1 MLCIQTWPQYKLV
14 HTIDIE
20 ASPDCGGKLRLIAKI
35 LGHVSELNGTLC
47 PMTKTPQNIT
57 VIGAGIN
64 GLVAANY
71 MVRAGHRVTLLERSD
86 RVGGACVSETVEVH
100 GIQQDYALGA
110 STLGLMQDFV
120 WRETGLADR
129 LQVWAPSHPDLV
141 FFPGIEHPT
150 RIYRD
155 TSQLDRE
162 LADKWGEG
170 GDLAAY
176 RADEDRVVRFLQAGY
191 RAGQPP
197 SVEAAV
203 AELGADLT
211 ALWITGSARTLLDH
225 YLSAERTKLHLAMD
239 VNESGP
245 VSLSEPY
252 SAFIIPIMSSG
263 SVFGGYYGYVRGGI
277 WQITRELGRINQE
290 LGVELVLSCTIHEV
304 ETKTGIVRYENS
316 SGTQTHHSD
325 HVVFATDPQT
335 AARLTGDSA
344 LIKHTTQE
352 RVLGTA
358 GKLNL
363 MFRNPVRWKHGGEN
377 PESDSAFRYM
387 FAVDTISAFESAT
400 LAVVDGEVFSPG
412 YFQVYC
418 EGAAMR
424 YMGLNEPYDRLAVF
438 FKNLALGETG
448 EQLAEVEVEVRE
460 IVLSHVAN
468 PEDCVWSRLL
478 TPRDLQQTFGFPGG
492 NIEHT
497 MLVEGQSYFDRQ
509 YAADARRRF
518 YQFGE
523 HENVSICGSSTYP
536 CGSVAGTP
544 GYMCVSELLR
554 YMGQ

>member
-1 MLCIQTWPQYKLV
+1 V
-14 HTIDIE
+14 
-20 ASPDCGGKLRLIAKI
+20 
-35 LGHVSELNGTLC
+35 
-47 PMTKTPQNIT
+47 TKSPQNIA

-71 MVRAGHRVTLLERSD
+71 LVRAGHQVTLLERSD
-86 RVGGACVSETVEVH
+86 RVGGACVSETVEVL

-129 LQVWAPSHPDLV
+129 LQGWASSHPDLV
-141 FFPGIEHPT
+141 FFPGIEQPT

-155 TSQLDRE
+155 ASQAARE
-162 LADKWGEG
+162 FADKWGEQ
-170 GDLAAY
+170 GDLAAF
-176 RADEDRVVRFLQAGY
+176 RADEDRVVSFLQAGY

-197 SVEAAV
+197 SVEETV

-211 ALWITGSARTLLDH
+211 ALWITGSARTLVDH
-225 YLSAERTKLHLAMD
+225 YLSAERTKLHIAME
-239 VNESGP
+239 VTESGP

-252 SAFIIPIMSSG
+252 SAFIIPMMSSG
-263 SVFGGYYGYVRGGI
+263 SVFGGNYGYVRGGI

-290 LGVELVLSCTIHEV
+290 LGVDLVLSCTVHEV
-304 ETKTGIVRYENS
+304 NTKTGIVRYENS
-316 SGTQTHHSD
+316 SGTQTLHSD
-325 HVVFATDPQT
+325 HIVFATDPQT
-335 AARLTGDSA
+335 AARVTGDLA
-344 LIKHTTQE
+344 LIEHTGRE

-363 MFRNPVRWKHGGEN
+363 MFRNPVQWKHGNED
-377 PESDSAFRYM
+377 PESDTAFRYY
-387 FAVDTISAFESAT
+387 FAMDTVAAFEAAT
-400 LAVVDGEVFSPG
+400 LAVLDGEEFVAG

-424 YMGLNEPYDRLAVF
+424 RMGLVEPYDRLAVF
-438 FKNLALGETG
+438 FKNLALGQTG
-448 EQLAEVEVEVRE
+448 EQLAEVEAEVKE
-460 IVLSHVAN
+460 IILSHVAN
-468 PEDCVWSRLL
+468 PEDCVWTRLL

-509 YAADARRRF
+509 YADNANRRF
-518 YQFGE
+518 YQFGAF
-523 HENVSICGSSTYP
+523 ENVSICGSSTYP

-544 GYMCVSELLR
+544 GYMCASELLR
-554 YMGQ
+554 HMGQ

>member
-1 MLCIQTWPQYKLV
+1 V
-14 HTIDIE
+14 
-20 ASPDCGGKLRLIAKI
+20 
-35 LGHVSELNGTLC
+35 
-47 PMTKTPQNIT
+47 TKSPQNIA

-71 MVRAGHRVTLLERSD
+71 LVRAGHQVTLLERSD
-86 RVGGACVSETVEVH
+86 RVGGACVSETVEVQ

-129 LQVWAPSHPDLV
+129 LQGWASSHPDLV
-141 FFPGIEHPT
+141 FFPGIEQPT

-155 TSQLDRE
+155 ASQAARE
-162 LADKWGEG
+162 FADKWGEQ
-170 GDLAAY
+170 GDLAAF
-176 RADEDRVVRFLQAGY
+176 RADEDRVVSFLQAGY

-197 SVEAAV
+197 SVEETV

-225 YLSAERTKLHLAMD
+225 YLSAERTKLHIAME
-239 VNESGP
+239 VTESGP

-252 SAFIIPIMSSG
+252 SAFIIPMMSSG

-290 LGVELVLSCTIHEV
+290 LGVDLVLSCTVHEV
-304 ETKTGIVRYENS
+304 NTKTGIVRYENS
-316 SGTQTHHSD
+316 SGTQTLHSD
-325 HVVFATDPQT
+325 HIVFATDPQT
-335 AARLTGDSA
+335 AARVTGDLA
-344 LIKHTTQE
+344 LIEHTSRE

-363 MFRNPVRWKHGGEN
+363 MFRNPVQWKHGNED
-377 PESDSAFRYM
+377 PESDTAFRYY
-387 FAVDTISAFESAT
+387 FAMDTVVAFEAAT
-400 LAVVDGEVFSPG
+400 LAVLDGEEFVAG

-424 YMGLNEPYDRLAVF
+424 RMGLVEPYDRLTVF
-438 FKNLALGETG
+438 FKNLALGQTG
-448 EQLAEVEVEVRE
+448 EQLAEVEAEVKE
-460 IVLSHVAN
+460 IILSHVTN
-468 PEDCVWSRLL
+468 PEDCVWTRLL

-509 YAADARRRF
+509 YADNANRRF
-518 YQFGE
+518 YQFGAF
-523 HENVSICGSSTYP
+523 ENVSICGSSTYP

-544 GYMCVSELLR
+544 GYMCASELLR
-554 YMGQ
+554 HMGQ

>member
-1 MLCIQTWPQYKLV
+1 MC
-14 HTIDIE
+14 
-20 ASPDCGGKLRLIAKI
+20 S
-35 LGHVSELNGTLC
+35 
-47 PMTKTPQNIT
+47 MTKAPKNIT

-71 MVRAGHRVTLLERSD
+71 LVRAGLKVTLLDRSG
-86 RVGGACVSETVEVH
+86 RVGGACVSETVEVQ

-120 WRETGLADR
+120 WRETGLAGR
-129 LQVWAPSHPDLV
+129 LQGWAVTHPDLV
-141 FFPGIEHPT
+141 FFPGMEQPT
-150 RIYRD
+150 RIYD
-155 TSQLDRE
+155 DLS
-162 LADKWGEG
+162 LAATEFAGKWGEQ
-170 GDLAAY
+170 GDLAAF
-176 RADEDRVVRFLQAGY
+176 RADEHRLVRFLQAGY

-197 SVEAAV
+197 SVDDAV

-211 ALWITGSARTLLDH
+211 SLWITGSARTLLDH

-252 SAFIIPIMSSG
+252 SAFTIPIMSSG
-263 SVFGGYYGYVRGGI
+263 SVFGGNYGYVRGGI
-277 WQITRELGRINQE
+277 WQVTRELDQINRE
-290 LGVELVLSCTIHEV
+290 LGVDVVLSCTVNEV
-304 ETKTGIVRYENS
+304 DTNSGIVRYEDS
-316 SGTQTHHSD
+316 SATQILHSD

-335 AARLTGDSA
+335 AARLTADSA
-344 LIKHTTQE
+344 LIEHTARE

-363 MFRNPVRWKHGGEN
+363 MFRNPVQWKHGNEN
-377 PESDSAFRYM
+377 PESDTAFRYF
-387 FAVDTISAFESAT
+387 FAVDTTADFESAT
-400 LAVVDGEVFSPG
+400 LAVVDGEDFVPG

-424 YMGLNEPYDRLAVF
+424 QMGLNEPYDRIAVF
-438 FKNLALGETG
+438 FKNLALGQTG
-448 EQLAEVEVEVRE
+448 EQLAGVEAEVKEF
-460 IVLSHVAN
+460 ILSHVAN
-468 PEDCVWSRLL
+468 AEDCVWSRLL

-509 YAADARRRF
+509 YADDAKRRF

-523 HENVSICGSSTYP
+523 FENISICGSSTYP

-544 GYMCVSELLR
+544 GYMCASELLR
-554 YMGQ
+554 QMRS

>member
-1 MLCIQTWPQYKLV
+1 VPV
-14 HTIDIE
+14 
-20 ASPDCGGKLRLIAKI
+20 
-35 LGHVSELNGTLC
+35 
-47 PMTKTPQNIT
+47 TKSPQNIA

-71 MVRAGHRVTLLERSD
+71 LVRAGHEVTLLERSD
-86 RVGGACVSETVEVH
+86 RVGGACVSETVEVQ

-129 LQVWAPSHPDLV
+129 MQGWASSHPDLV
-141 FFPGIEHPT
+141 FFPGIEQPT

-155 TSQLDRE
+155 ASQAARE
-162 LADKWGEG
+162 FADKWGEQ
-170 GDLAAY
+170 GDLAAFH
-176 RADEDRVVRFLQAGY
+176 ADEDRVVSFLQAGY

-197 SVEAAV
+197 SVEETV

-225 YLSAERTKLHLAMD
+225 YLSAERTKLHIAME
-239 VNESGP
+239 VTESGP

-252 SAFIIPIMSSG
+252 SAFIIPMMSSG

-290 LGVELVLSCTIHEV
+290 LGVDLVLSCTVHEV
-304 ETKTGIVRYENS
+304 NTKTGIVRYENS
-316 SGTQTHHSD
+316 SGTQTLHSD
-325 HVVFATDPQT
+325 HIVFATDPQT
-335 AARLTGDSA
+335 AARVTGDLA
-344 LIKHTTQE
+344 LIEHTGGE

-363 MFRNPVRWKHGGEN
+363 MFRNPVQWKHGNED
-377 PESDSAFRYM
+377 PESDTAFRYY
-387 FAVDTISAFESAT
+387 FAMDTVAAFEAAT
-400 LAVVDGEVFSPG
+400 LAVLDGEEFVAG

-424 YMGLNEPYDRLAVF
+424 RMGLVEPYDRLTVF
-438 FKNLALGETG
+438 FKNLALGQTG
-448 EQLAEVEVEVRE
+448 EQLAEVEAEVKE
-460 IVLSHVAN
+460 IILSHVAN
-468 PEDCVWSRLL
+468 PEDCVWTRLL

-509 YAADARRRF
+509 YADNANRRF
-518 YQFGE
+518 YQFGAF
-523 HENVSICGSSTYP
+523 ENVSICGSSTYP

-544 GYMCVSELLR
+544 GYMCASELLR
-554 YMGQ
+554 HMGQ

>member
-1 MLCIQTWPQYKLV
+1 MCSV
-14 HTIDIE
+14 
-20 ASPDCGGKLRLIAKI
+20 
-35 LGHVSELNGTLC
+35 
-47 PMTKTPQNIT
+47 TKTSQNIA

-71 MVRAGHRVTLLERSD
+71 LVRAGHQVTLLERSD
-86 RVGGACVSETVEVH
+86 RVGGACVSETVEVQ
-100 GIQQDYALGA
+100 GIRQEYPLGA
-110 STLGLMQDFV
+110 TTLGLMQDFV
-120 WRETGLADR
+120 WWETGLADR
-129 LQVWAPSHPDLV
+129 LQGWAGSHPDLV
-141 FFPGIEHPT
+141 FFPGIEQPT

-155 TSQLDRE
+155 ASEAAREFADR
-162 LADKWGEG
+162 WGEQ

-176 RADEDRVVRFLQAGY
+176 CADKDRVVRFLQAGY

-197 SVEAAV
+197 SVEKTV
-203 AELGADLT
+203 AELGADLA

-225 YLSAERTKLHLAMD
+225 YLSAERTKLHIAMS
-239 VNESGP
+239 VTESGP
-245 VSLSEPY
+245 VSLSEPH
-252 SAFIIPIMSSG
+252 SAFIIPMMSSG

-290 LGVELVLSCTIHEV
+290 LGVDLVLSCTVHEV
-304 ETKTGIVRYENS
+304 DTKTGIVRYGNS
-316 SGTQTHHSD
+316 SGPQTLHSD
-325 HVVFATDPQT
+325 HVAFATDPQT
-335 AARLTGDSA
+335 AARLTGDPA
-344 LIKHTTQE
+344 LIQHTAQE

-363 MFRNPVRWKHGGEN
+363 MFRNPVQWKHGGEN

-387 FAVDTISAFESAT
+387 FAVDTMAGSEAAT
-400 LAVVDGEVFSPG
+400 LAVVDGEEFAPG

-424 YMGLNEPYDRLAVF
+424 HIGLVEAYDRLTVF
-438 FKNLALGETG
+438 FKNLALAQTG
-448 EQLAEVEVEVRE
+448 EQLAGVEAEVKE
-460 IVLSHVAN
+460 IILSFIAN
-468 PEDCVWSRLL
+468 PEDCVWTRLL

-509 YAADARRRF
+509 YADDANRRF

-523 HENVSICGSSTYP
+523 FENVSICGSSTYP

-544 GYMCVSELLR
+544 GYMCASELLR
-554 YMGQ
+554 QMGT